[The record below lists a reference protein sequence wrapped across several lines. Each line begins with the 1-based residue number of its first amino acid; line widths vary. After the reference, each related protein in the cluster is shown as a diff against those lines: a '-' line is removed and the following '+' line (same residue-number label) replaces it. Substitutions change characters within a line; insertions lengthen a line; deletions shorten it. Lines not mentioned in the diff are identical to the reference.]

1 MEKDIKEQLGCLVD
15 ELSKYLEPLRT
26 WSEENA
32 IEDYTKLVNVNNKI
46 KDIIQDKEE
55 ENEEEDEENVL
66 TDKEIEKLNKRLSD
80 IEIEQRQA
88 WGLHRIS
95 GGFVNAEFDYVED
108 DKIYITLTDGVQS
121 DCQNTTNVTHVS
133 LWRNNLEWT
142 D

>member
-1 MEKDIKEQLGCLVD
+1 MKDEISKTDFTKDALSEKEVSN
-15 ELSKYLEPLRT
+15 LS
-26 WSEENA
+26 
-32 IEDYTKLVNVNNKI
+32 
-46 KDIIQDKEE
+46 
-55 ENEEEDEENVL
+55 
-66 TDKEIEKLNKRLSD
+66 KRLSD

-108 DKIYITLTDGVQS
+108 DKIYITLTDGIQS

-133 LWRNNLEWT
+133 LWRDNLEWT